1 MMIEMMRRTLLL
13 CLVAWYRPCCAR
25 FNEARF
31 QQVTTKME
39 EDVRELAVQVEL
51 WFQRRCDANL
61 MQTCAFAFYDH
72 CESELPNPT
81 CHGGENLNRLICG
94 DSDHCNSLFD
104 YTTVSTFIPL
114 ESATGP
120 DSNPQDP
127 HTIESIC
134 AMQDL
139 DTYLEDKR
147 ASDSAYWA
155 ALGEEPR
162 STYFGSISGS
172 FLIYPA
178 IPADECGEF
187 NPTKRPWYIAASS
200 GPKNVVLVLD
210 ISGSMN
216 GLRFEQTK
224 QAAIQIINTLT
235 TRDTVNIVVFHSTA
249 SLIDSSLPYLAQAT
263 EENKARLNNSI
274 QELELG
280 TQTNFYDAFKTA
292 FDMLEM
298 SVTLEKQACAN
309 SQSNTAILFLTDGK
323 ANVPSSDTEPVVK
336 LVNERIANLTDEL
349 NIVLFTYSIAG
360 AEAEVDVFPSHL
372 ACAVESGIW
381 SKISTQSDIV
391 QSLSSYY
398 KLFALG
404 LADANYTAW
413 VEPYLFKLGGILG
426 ITVSMP
432 VYDRSVDP
440 PEFFGVV
447 AKDFGLT
454 ALINAL
460 GGTAADYEQVR
471 DESIRLLALRSTS
484 TCPILSFDECALE
497 SYRRRGGSNCTGE
510 CNGSLQPY
518 KSLCTNVVLPTYLWN
533 NTRNVDLSYGER
545 ACCSADKTK
554 SFCPVPSQAPMTVSP
569 ASSIDSSTSASTPIG
584 SPTFALNPM
593 AALSNGA
600 PSSNTIFV
608 PSQPDSVLIKGRGM
622 RVGIIAGA
630 VAVPLALLGAA
641 MVILV
646 KRRHKGLIQPR
657 LY

>member
-1 MMIEMMRRTLLL
+1 
-13 CLVAWYRPCCAR
+13 
-25 FNEARF
+25 
-31 QQVTTKME
+31 ME
-39 EDVRELAVQVEL
+39 EDVRELAQQVEL
-51 WFQRRCDANL
+51 WYQRRCDPYL

-72 CESELPNPT
+72 CASELPNPT

-104 YTTVSTFIPL
+104 YTSVSTFIPL
-114 ESATGP
+114 ELSTGP
-120 DSNPQDP
+120 NSNPQDP
-127 HTIESIC
+127 HVIESIC
-134 AMQDL
+134 AMQGL
-139 DTYLEDKR
+139 DTYLQEKR

-200 GPKNVVLVLD
+200 GPKNVVLILD

-216 GLRFEQTK
+216 GLPFEQTK

-235 TRDTVNIVVFHSTA
+235 TRDTVNIVVFHSNA
-249 SLIDSSLPYLAQAT
+249 SLIDSSLPYLVQAT
-263 EENKARLNNSI
+263 EENKASLNNSI
-274 QELELG
+274 QELVLG
-280 TQTNFYDAFKTA
+280 AQTNFYDAFETA

-298 SVTLEKQACAN
+298 SVTQEKQACAN

-323 ANVPSSDTEPVVK
+323 ANVPSSDTAPVVE
-336 LVNERIANLTDEL
+336 LVNERIANLTDQL
-349 NIVLFTYSIAG
+349 NIALFTYSIAG
-360 AEAEVDVFPSHL
+360 KEAEVDAFPSQL
-372 ACAVESGIW
+372 ACAVEHGIW
-381 SKISTQSDIV
+381 SKISTESDIV

-426 ITVSMP
+426 ITVSTP
-432 VYDRSVDP
+432 VYDRSVEP

-460 GGTAADYEQVR
+460 GGTAADFEQVK
-471 DESIRLLALRSTS
+471 DESLRLLALRSTS
-484 TCPILSFDECALE
+484 ICPILAFDECALE
-497 SYRRRGGSNCTGE
+497 SYRRRSGSNCSDK
-510 CNGSLQPY
+510 CDGSIAPY
-518 KSLCTNVVLPTYLWN
+518 NSLCTNVVLPTYLWN
-533 NTRNVDLSYGER
+533 NTENVDQSYGER

-554 SFCPVPSQAPMTVSP
+554 NLCPIPSQAPVTVSP
-569 ASSIDSSTSASTPIG
+569 ATLVLASTPSIE
-584 SPTFALNPM
+584 SPTLALHPNTTF
-593 AALSNGA
+593 NGA

-608 PSQPDSVLIKGRGM
+608 PSQPDNVIIKGRGM

-630 VAVPLALLGAA
+630 VTVPLAILGAV
-641 MVILV
+641 MVLLV
-646 KRRHKGLIQPR
+646 KRRNKGLIQPR